1 MEKLFQ
7 KLVIRVSSGLQMLEN
22 IKTTWPAASW
32 FQMFLAF
39 GNPIIVN
46 WPDETLALVVEIL
59 HLDLENENSP
69 NNDIL
74 GQHITTYEIHEQI
87 SKLKLK
93 KSFGYG

>member
-1 MEKLFQ
+1 MAHSRSFLVNQ
-7 KLVIRVSSGLQMLEN
+7 KARNAIVGAEN
-22 IKTTWPAASW
+22 LLKYDSQEPLTIFDFS
-32 FQMFLAF
+32 
-39 GNPIIVN
+39 N
-46 WPDETLALVVEIL
+46 EE
-59 HLDLENENSP
+59 LDLENENSP